1 MTMAMLTK
9 IGVMCGAV
17 GAVGGTAWG
26 VGYGAWQALDTLEVR
41 PALIR
46 ELRAQDAVLT
56 RSIGEVRTNT
66 QKALDQLAQSVGKLS
81 DSLNIQDYKVLV
93 VKYNDGTITPQEQVL
108 LCAIA
113 RDLKISAPGCL

>member
-26 VGYGAWQALDTLEVR
+26 VRYGAWQALDYVELR

-46 ELRAQDAVLT
+46 ELRAQDAILT
-56 RSIGEVRTNT
+56 RSIGEVQTNT
-66 QKALDQLAQSVGKLS
+66 QKALDQLAQSVGKVS
-81 DSLNIQDYKVLV
+81 DSINLNDYKVLIA
-93 VKYNDGTITPQEQVL
+93 KQADGTITPQEQVL